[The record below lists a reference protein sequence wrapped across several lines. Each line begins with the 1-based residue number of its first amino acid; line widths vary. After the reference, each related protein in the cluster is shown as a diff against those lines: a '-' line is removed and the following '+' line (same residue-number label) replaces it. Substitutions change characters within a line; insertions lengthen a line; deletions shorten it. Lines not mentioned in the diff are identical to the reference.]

1 LHPDLGQ
8 RIRKMEKLR
17 IHDSKLRAEKG
28 AALIIVIVL
37 SAIGLG
43 LMTTLIYLITTGT
56 QVSGIQKRYK
66 TAFEA
71 GMGGKDIV
79 LQVLS
84 MKDRDITEINT
95 FIDNLDDAPGV
106 TAALTPL
113 SGCTDTAGVAPAGLQ
128 TKLRASLAT
137 WSAGCNHSL
146 TIDPADDTTYDMR
159 FELGTDP
166 RYTVYAKIV
175 DTVAG
180 SEVAEDIGLKS
191 GGVVASQADA
201 IQVAGV
207 PNLYTVEVQTENNDN
222 RQERAKLQIL
232 YQY

>member
-1 LHPDLGQ
+1 MKN
-8 RIRKMEKLR
+8 IMTNN
-17 IHDSKLRAEKG
+17 SKHRTERG
-28 AALIIVIVL
+28 IALVIVLIL

-66 TAFEA
+66 TALEA
-71 GMGGKDIV
+71 SMGGKDIV

-84 MKDRDITEINT
+84 MKDRNMSEIST
-95 FIDNLDDAPGV
+95 YLTSLTGM
-106 TAALTPL
+106 AASHTDPA
-113 SGCTDTAGVAPAGLQ
+113 GCTGGGFTGFQA
-128 TKLRASLAT
+128 KLRASTHVNGALN
-137 WSAGCNHSL
+137 WSAGCDN
-146 TIDPADDTTYDMR
+146 TIAIDPSVSSTYDMK
-159 FELGTDP
+159 FELGVDP

-180 SEVAEDIGLKS
+180 SEVGEATKLKT
-191 GGVVASQADA
+191 GGVVASQGDV

-207 PNLYTVEVQTENNDN
+207 PNLYTVEVLTENSANPMEKA
-222 RQERAKLQIL
+222 RLQVL

>member
-1 LHPDLGQ
+1 
-8 RIRKMEKLR
+8 MERLR
-17 IHDSKLRAEKG
+17 THGSKLRAEKG

-84 MKDRDITEINT
+84 MKDRSMTEINAFKT
-95 FIDNLDDAPGV
+95 ALNAAGV
-106 TAALTPL
+106 AAAYTTP
-113 SGCTDTAGVAPAGLQ
+113 SGCTDDDGVAPLVPEGLQ
-128 TKLRASLAT
+128 TKLRVSSVGG
-137 WSAGCNHSL
+137 WSAGCSHSL
-146 TIDPADDTTYDMR
+146 TINPADPDTYDMR

-180 SEVAEDIGLKS
+180 SEVAEDTGLKG
-191 GGVVASQADA
+191 GGVVASQADV

-207 PNLYTVEVQTENNDN
+207 PNLYTIEGQTENNDN
-222 RQERAKLQIL
+222 RQEKAKMQIL

>member
-1 LHPDLGQ
+1 
-8 RIRKMEKLR
+8 MEKLR
-17 IHDSKLRAEKG
+17 NHDSKLRAEKG

-84 MKDRDITEINT
+84 MKDRDITDINT
-95 FIDNLDDAPGV
+95 FINTLDAAPGV
-106 TAALTPL
+106 SAVVTTP
-113 SGCTDTAGVAPAGLQ
+113 SGCTDVDGVAPVAPAGLQ
-128 TKLRASLAT
+128 TKLRVSSVGG
-137 WSAGCNHSL
+137 WSAGCSNSM
-146 TIDPADDTTYDMR
+146 TINPADNTTYDMR

-191 GGVVASQADA
+191 SGVVASQADV

-207 PNLYTVEVQTENNDN
+207 PNLYTVEVQTENSDN
-222 RQERAKLQIL
+222 PQEKAKLQIL